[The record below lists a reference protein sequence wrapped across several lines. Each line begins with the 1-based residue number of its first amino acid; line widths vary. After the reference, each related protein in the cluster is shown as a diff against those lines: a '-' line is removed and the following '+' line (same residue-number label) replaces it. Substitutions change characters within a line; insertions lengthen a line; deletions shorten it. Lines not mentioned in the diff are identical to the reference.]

1 VNRKLRTDKELGRN
15 GPPATPAK
23 NPSTNDKHHVKL
35 QIPMKNYLKLLR
47 FLKGHEG
54 RFGVAII
61 FIIFSSL
68 FEGVQLSFIPL
79 VFDRIFN
86 NKKIIIPNKVPDFL
100 SHFIDK
106 VNGMDV
112 HALFWMIP
120 LGFIILFG
128 VKQVVVFWSDYLMN
142 DIAQAVMRDVRSKLF
157 ERIQTL
163 SLDYF
168 SRKRTGELVSRIT
181 NDVGT
186 IENAISYAVTDLF
199 KQPVLIIVF
208 LVISFMMNTK
218 GTLVVFLMFPCI
230 GWPMVLIS
238 KKLRKFAKNT
248 QEKMADINSH
258 LMETILGVRIL
269 KAFGTEKY
277 EIQRFWQHNFNY
289 YKLRMK
295 TIRNLILM
303 GPITEMV
310 GALCGVAIYWVLG
323 KEVLKG
329 HMSSGVL
336 MLFFASILQVIR
348 PIKRMANVQTIIQVA
363 LAANVRIYEVLETK
377 PTVIEKPEARE
388 LDTFKDKI
396 AIEGVSFY
404 YDVSSGNV
412 LQDINLI
419 IKKGELVAMVGPTGS
434 GKSTLVNLIP
444 RFYDVTQG
452 RILFDGVDVKDAS
465 FKSLRGQVGIVTQEA
480 ILFNDSVKNNIAY
493 GTFDV
498 TMDQIRD
505 VAQMAFADK
514 FIEKMPKGYDTF
526 VGDRGFRLS
535 GGEKQRLTIA
545 RAILKNP
552 PILIL
557 DEATSQLDSE
567 SEKYVQEALD
577 KLMLGRTVIAIA
589 HRLST
594 IMKADKIV
602 VLEHGKM
609 VGVGRHDDL
618 LFSCP
623 LYRRLYETQFRTSGE
638 NFIAKI

>member
-1 VNRKLRTDKELGRN
+1 
-15 GPPATPAK
+15 
-23 NPSTNDKHHVKL
+23 
-35 QIPMKNYLKLLR
+35 MKNYLRLLT
-47 FLKGHEG
+47 FLKGHEK
-54 RFGVAII
+54 RFSIAIV
-61 FIIFSSL
+61 FIILSSM
-68 FEGVQLSFIPL
+68 FEGVQLSFILP
-79 VFDRIFN
+79 VIDRIFT
-86 NKKIIIPNKVPDFL
+86 NKPIIIPNKVPVFL
-100 SHFIDK
+100 SNI
-106 VNGMDV
+106 VNKLNSMDV
-112 HALFWMIP
+112 QTLFWMIP
-120 LGFIILFG
+120 LGFLLLFC
-128 VKQVVVFWSDYLMN
+128 VKQVVLFYSDYFMN

-199 KQPVLIIVF
+199 KQPFLILVF
-208 LVISFMMNTK
+208 MAISFTINTK
-218 GTLVVFLMFPCI
+218 GTLIVLILFPMI
-230 GWPMVLIS
+230 GWPMALVS
-238 KKLRKFAKNT
+238 KKLRKIAKNT

-258 LMETILGVRIL
+258 LMETISGVRIL

-277 EIQRFWQHNFNY
+277 EIQRFRQQNFDY

-303 GPITEMV
+303 GPITEIA
-310 GALCGVAIYWVLG
+310 GALCGIAIVLVLG
-323 KEVLKG
+323 KQVLKG
-329 HMSSGVL
+329 HLSFGVF

-348 PIKRMANVQTIIQVA
+348 PIKRMANVQTIIQQA

-377 PTVIEKPEARE
+377 PTVVEKNDALE
-388 LDTFKDKI
+388 LGMFQDKVS
-396 AIEGVSFY
+396 IEGVNFQY
-404 YDVSSGNV
+404 EASSGNV
-412 LQDINLI
+412 LQEINLD
-419 IKKGELVAMVGPTGS
+419 IKKGELVAIVGPTGS

-444 RFYDVTQG
+444 RFYDVTDG
-452 RILFDGVDVKDAS
+452 RILFDGVDVREVS

-498 TMDQIRD
+498 TMGQIQQ

-526 VGDRGFRLS
+526 IGDRGFRLS

-557 DEATSQLDSE
+557 DSNASCTYFSDSE
-567 SEKYVQEALD
+567 SSWEVASSNIKIGGFFNMA
-577 KLMLGRTVIAIA
+577 RAIVK
-589 HRLST
+589 RC
-594 IMKADKIV
+594 
-602 VLEHGKM
+602 
-609 VGVGRHDDL
+609 
-618 LFSCP
+618 FSP
-623 LYRRLYETQFRTSGE
+623 PESLKPRSPTNVS
-638 NFIAKI
+638 

>member
-1 VNRKLRTDKELGRN
+1 
-15 GPPATPAK
+15 
-23 NPSTNDKHHVKL
+23 
-35 QIPMKNYLKLLR
+35 MLR
-47 FLKGHEG
+47 FLKGHQG
-54 RFGVAII
+54 RFGIAIV
-61 FIIFSSL
+61 FIILSSM
-68 FEGVQLSFIPL
+68 FEGVQLSFILP
-79 VFDRIFN
+79 VIDRIFT
-86 NKKIIIPNKVPDFL
+86 NKPIIIPNKVPVFL
-100 SHFIDK
+100 SNI
-106 VNGMDV
+106 VNKLNAMDV
-112 HALFWMIP
+112 HTLFWMIP
-120 LGFIILFG
+120 AGFMVLFAM
-128 VKQVVVFWSDYLMN
+128 KQVVLFWSDYFMN
-142 DIAQAVMRDVRSKLF
+142 DIAQAVMRDVRCRLF

-168 SRKRTGELVSRIT
+168 SRKRAGELVSRIT

-199 KQPVLIIVF
+199 KQPF
-208 LVISFMMNTK
+208 LVLVFMAISFTINTK
-218 GTLVVFLMFPCI
+218 GTLIVLLMFPLI
-230 GWPMVLIS
+230 GWPMALIS
-238 KKLRKFAKNT
+238 KKLRKIAKNT

-258 LMETILGVRIL
+258 LMETISGVRIL

-277 EIQRFWQHNFNY
+277 EIQRFRQQNHDY

-303 GPITEMV
+303 GPITEIV
-310 GALCGVAIYWVLG
+310 GALCGVAIVLILG

-329 HMSSGVL
+329 SLSFGVF

-363 LAANVRIYEVLETK
+363 LAANVRIYEVLDTK
-377 PTVIEKPEARE
+377 PTVVEKNEAVE
-388 LDTFKDKI
+388 LETFKDKVE
-396 AIEGVSFY
+396 IESVNFQ
-404 YDVSSGNV
+404 YDEASGNV
-412 LQDINLI
+412 LNDINLT

-444 RFYDVTQG
+444 RFYDVNKG
-452 RILFDGVDVKDAS
+452 RILFDGIDVRDAS

-480 ILFNDSVKNNIAY
+480 ILFNDTVRNNIAY

-498 TMDQIRD
+498 TQEQ
-505 VAQMAFADK
+505 VAQAAQMAFADK
-514 FIEKMPKGYDTF
+514 FISKMPKGYDTF
-526 VGDRGFRLS
+526 IGDRGFRLS

-577 KLMLGRTVIAIA
+577 KLMQGRTVIAIA

-602 VLEHGKM
+602 VLEGGKM
-609 VGVGRHDDL
+609 VGIGKHDDL

-623 LYRRLYETQFRTSGE
+623 LYRRLYETQFRTGVS
-638 NFIAKI
+638 

>member
-1 VNRKLRTDKELGRN
+1 V
-15 GPPATPAK
+15 
-23 NPSTNDKHHVKL
+23 
-35 QIPMKNYLKLLR
+35 QI
-47 FLKGHEG
+47 
-54 RFGVAII
+54 
-61 FIIFSSL
+61 
-68 FEGVQLSFIPL
+68 SFILP
-79 VFDRIFN
+79 VVDRIFE
-86 NKKIIIPNKVPDFL
+86 NKPIVIPNKVPAFIA
-100 SHFIDK
+100 HFVDK
-106 VNGMDV
+106 LNTMDV
-112 HALFWMIP
+112 HTLFWMTP
-120 LGFIILFG
+120 LCFMVLFTI
-128 VKQVVVFWSDYLMN
+128 KQVVQFFSDYMMN
-142 DIAQAVMRDVRSKLF
+142 DIAQGVMRDVRIKLF

-163 SLDYF
+163 SLDFF
-168 SRKRTGELVSRIT
+168 SSKRTGELVSRIT

-186 IENAISYAVTDLF
+186 IENAISYAVTDIF
-199 KQPVLIIVF
+199 KQPFLILIF
-208 LVISFMMNTK
+208 MGISLTINFK
-218 GTLVVFLMFPCI
+218 GTLIVFFMFPLI
-230 GWPMVLIS
+230 GWPMMLIN
-238 KKLRKFAKNT
+238 KKLRKISKST

-258 LMETILGVRIL
+258 LMETISGVRIL

-277 EIQRFWQHNFNY
+277 EIQRFRQQNFDY

-295 TIRNLILM
+295 TFLNMNLM

-310 GALCGVAIYWVLG
+310 GALCGMVILLILG
-323 KEVLKG
+323 KDVLKG
-329 HMSSGVL
+329 HLSFGVFL
-336 MLFFASILQVIR
+336 LSIVSITQVIR
-348 PIKRMANVQTIIQVA
+348 PIKRMANVVTIIQQALVA
-363 LAANVRIYEVLETK
+363 NQRIYDVLETK
-377 PTVIEKPEARE
+377 PTVVEKTDAKE
-388 LDTFKDKI
+388 LEIFKDKI
-396 AIEGVSFY
+396 EIQNIDFQ
-404 YDVSSGNV
+404 YDEAYGTI
-412 LQDINLI
+412 LHDINLT

-444 RFYDVTQG
+444 RFYDVSKG
-452 RILFDGVDVKDAS
+452 CILFDGTDVKDVS

-498 TMDQIRD
+498 TTDQIKQ

-514 FIEKMPKGYDTF
+514 FIEKMPKGYDTI

-602 VLEHGKM
+602 VLEHGKV
-609 VGVGRHDDL
+609 VGIGKHDDL

-623 LYRRLYETQFRTSGE
+623 LYRRLYETQFRTS
-638 NFIAKI
+638 

>member
-1 VNRKLRTDKELGRN
+1 
-15 GPPATPAK
+15 
-23 NPSTNDKHHVKL
+23 
-35 QIPMKNYLKLLR
+35 MKNYLKLLE
-47 FLKGHEG
+47 FLKGHER
-54 RFGVAII
+54 RFSLAIV
-61 FIIFSSL
+61 FIILSSM
-68 FEGVQLSFIPL
+68 FEGVQLSFILP
-79 VFDRIFN
+79 VIDRIFT
-86 NKKIIIPNKVPDFL
+86 NKPIIIPNKVPVFL
-100 SHFIDK
+100 TNI
-106 VNGMDV
+106 VNKLNSMDV
-112 HALFWMIP
+112 HTLFWMIP
-120 LGFIILFG
+120 LGFLLLFG
-128 VKQVVVFWSDYLMN
+128 VKQVVLFWSDYLMN
-142 DIAQAVMRDVRSKLF
+142 DIAQAVMRDVRSRLF

-186 IENAISYAVTDLF
+186 IENAISYAVTDFF
-199 KQPVLIIVF
+199 KQPFLILVF
-208 LVISFMMNTK
+208 MGISFTINTK
-218 GTLVVFLMFPCI
+218 GTLIVLLLFPMI
-230 GWPMVLIS
+230 GWPMALVS
-238 KKLRKFAKNT
+238 KKLRKIAKNT

-258 LMETILGVRIL
+258 LMETIAGVRIL

-277 EIQRFWQHNFNY
+277 EIQRFRQHNQHY

-303 GPITEMV
+303 GPITEIA
-310 GALCGVAIYWVLG
+310 GALCGVAIVLILG

-329 HMSSGVL
+329 NLSFGVF

-348 PIKRMANVQTIIQVA
+348 PIKRMANVQTIIQQA
-363 LAANVRIYEVLETK
+363 LAANIRIYEVLETK
-377 PTVIEKPEARE
+377 PTVVEKPDAIE
-388 LDTFKDKI
+388 LEIFKDKI
-396 AIEGVSFY
+396 TLEGVNFY
-404 YDVSSGNV
+404 YEPNSGNV
-412 LQDINLI
+412 LQDIDLV

-434 GKSTLVNLIP
+434 GKTTLVNLIP

-452 RILFDGVDVKDAS
+452 HILFDNMDVKEAS

-498 TMDQIRD
+498 TMEQIQQA
-505 VAQMAFADK
+505 AQMAFADK
-514 FIEKMPKGYDTF
+514 FVEKMPHGYDTII
-526 VGDRGFRLS
+526 GDRGFRLS

-609 VGVGRHDDL
+609 VGIGKHDDL

-623 LYRRLYETQFRTSGE
+623 LYRRLYETQFRTL
-638 NFIAKI
+638 

>member
-1 VNRKLRTDKELGRN
+1 
-15 GPPATPAK
+15 
-23 NPSTNDKHHVKL
+23 
-35 QIPMKNYLKLLR
+35 MKNYLKMLE
-47 FLKGHEG
+47 FLKGHLG
-54 RFGVAII
+54 RFGVAIV
-61 FIIFSSL
+61 FIILSSL
-68 FEGVQLSFIPL
+68 FEGVQLSFILP
-79 VFDRIFN
+79 VIDRIFT
-86 NKKIIIPNKVPDFL
+86 NKPIIIPNKVPVFL
-100 SHFIDK
+100 TNI
-106 VNGMDV
+106 VNKLNSMDV
-112 HALFWMIP
+112 HTLFWMVP
-120 LGFIILFG
+120 LGFLILFG
-128 VKQVVVFWSDYLMN
+128 MKQVVLFWSDYLMN
-142 DIAQAVMRDVRSKLF
+142 DIAQAVMRDVRSRLF

-168 SRKRTGELVSRIT
+168 SRKRVGELVSRIT
-181 NDVGT
+181 NDVNT

-199 KQPVLIIVF
+199 KQPFLILVF
-208 LVISFMMNTK
+208 MVISFTINTK
-218 GTLVVFLMFPCI
+218 GTLIVFLMFPLI
-230 GWPMVLIS
+230 GWPMMLIS
-238 KKLRKFAKNT
+238 KKLRKISRNT

-258 LMETILGVRIL
+258 LMETISGVRIL

-277 EIQRFWQHNFNY
+277 EIQRFRQHNQDY

-303 GPITEMV
+303 GPITEIV
-310 GALCGVAIYWVLG
+310 GAFCGIAIVLILG
-323 KEVLKG
+323 RQVLAG
-329 HMSSGVL
+329 HLSFGVF

-348 PIKRMANVQTIIQVA
+348 PIKRMANVQTIIQQALVA
-363 LAANVRIYEVLETK
+363 NTRIYDVLDTK
-377 PTVIEKPEARE
+377 PTVVEKPDAIE
-388 LDTFKDKI
+388 LETFKDKI
-396 AIEGVSFY
+396 SIEAVNFQY
-404 YDVSSGNV
+404 EVSSGNV
-412 LQDINLI
+412 LQDINLV

-434 GKSTLVNLIP
+434 GKTTLVNLIP
-444 RFYDVTQG
+444 RFYDVTKG
-452 RILFDGVDVKDAS
+452 RILFDGVDVKETT
-465 FKSLRGQVGIVTQEA
+465 FKSLRSQVGIVTQEA
-480 ILFNDSVKNNIAY
+480 ILFNDTVKNNIAY

-498 TMDQIRD
+498 TIEQIQQ

-577 KLMLGRTVIAIA
+577 KLMLGRTVIDIA

-609 VGVGRHDDL
+609 VGVGKHDDL
-618 LFSCP
+618 LYSCP
-623 LYRRLYETQFRTSGE
+623 LYRRLYETQFRTSE
-638 NFIAKI
+638 QR

>member
-1 VNRKLRTDKELGRN
+1 
-15 GPPATPAK
+15 
-23 NPSTNDKHHVKL
+23 
-35 QIPMKNYLKLLR
+35 MKNYFKMLR

-61 FIIFSSL
+61 FIILSSI
-68 FEGVQLSFIPL
+68 FEGVQITFILP
-79 VFDRIFN
+79 VVDRIFE
-86 NKKIIIPNKVPDFL
+86 NKQIVVPNKIPAFL
-100 SHFIDK
+100 VHFINKLNMIDA
-106 VNGMDV
+106 
-112 HALFWMIP
+112 HTLFMATPIVF
-120 LGFIILFG
+120 LVMFTI
-128 VKQVVVFWSDYLMN
+128 KQVVQFLSDYFMN
-142 DIAQAVMRDVRSKLF
+142 DIAQAVMRDVRSSLF

-168 SRKRTGELVSRIT
+168 SRKRVGELVSRIT

-186 IENAISYAVTDLF
+186 IENAISYAVTDLV
-199 KQPVLIIVF
+199 KQPFLII
-208 LVISFMMNTK
+208 IFMVMAFTFNAK
-218 GTLVVFLMFPCI
+218 GTIFVLLLLPTI
-230 GWPMVLIS
+230 GWPMVLIN
-238 KKLRKFAKNT
+238 KKLRKIAKNT

-258 LMETILGVRIL
+258 LMETISGVRIL

-277 EIQRFWQHNFNY
+277 EIKRFWQQNFDY

-295 TIRNLILM
+295 AIIRINLM
-303 GPITEMV
+303 GPITELA
-310 GALCGVAIYWVLG
+310 GALCAMLIYWILG
-323 KEVLKG
+323 KSVLEG
-329 HMSSGVL
+329 HMSFGVF
-336 MLFFASILQVIR
+336 LFSVISISQVIR
-348 PIKRMANVQTIIQVA
+348 PVKRVANVMTIMQAA
-363 LAANVRIYEVLETK
+363 LAANVRIYEVLDTK
-377 PTVIEKPEARE
+377 PTVVEKNNAQE
-388 LDTFKDKI
+388 LEILKDKI
-396 AIEGVSFY
+396 NLEGVNFHY
-404 YDVSSGNV
+404 EAGSGNV
-412 LQDINLI
+412 LQDINLV
-419 IKKGELVAMVGPTGS
+419 IKKGELVAIVGPTGS

-452 RILFDGVDVKDAS
+452 QILFDGTDVKEVT

-480 ILFNDSVKNNIAY
+480 ILFNDTVKNNIAY

-498 TMDQIRD
+498 TLDQIKS

-577 KLMLGRTVIAIA
+577 KLMQGRTVIAIA

-609 VGVGRHDDL
+609 VGSGKHDDL

-623 LYRRLYETQFRTSGE
+623 LYRRLYETQFRTL
-638 NFIAKI
+638 

>member
-1 VNRKLRTDKELGRN
+1 MR
-15 GPPATPAK
+15 
-23 NPSTNDKHHVKL
+23 
-35 QIPMKNYLKLLR
+35 NYLKLLE
-47 FLKGHEG
+47 FLKGHQG
-54 RFGVAII
+54 RFGLAIV
-61 FIIFSSL
+61 FIIFSSM
-68 FEGVQLSFIPL
+68 FEGVQLSFILP
-79 VFDRIFN
+79 VIDRIFT
-86 NKKIIIPNKVPDFL
+86 NKPIIIPNKVPAFL
-100 SHFIDK
+100 VDL
-106 VNGMDV
+106 VNKLNSTDI
-112 HALFWMIP
+112 HTLFWVVP
-120 LGFIILFG
+120 LGFVVLFAI
-128 VKQVVVFWSDYLMN
+128 KQVVLFWSDYFMN
-142 DIAQAVMRDVRSKLF
+142 DIAQAVMRDVRCRLF

-199 KQPVLIIVF
+199 KQPFLILVF
-208 LVISFMMNTK
+208 MCISFTINTK
-218 GTLVVFLMFPCI
+218 GTLIVFLMFPLI
-230 GWPMVLIS
+230 GWPMALIS
-238 KKLRKFAKNT
+238 KKLRKIAKNT

-258 LMETILGVRIL
+258 LMETISGVRIL

-277 EIQRFWQHNFNY
+277 EIQRFRQQNYDY

-303 GPITEMV
+303 GPITEVV
-310 GALCGVAIYWVLG
+310 GACCGVAIVLVLG

-329 HMSSGVL
+329 NLSFGVF

-348 PIKRMANVQTIIQVA
+348 PIKRMANVQTIIQQA

-377 PTVIEKPEARE
+377 PTVVEKNDALE
-388 LDTFKDKI
+388 LDFLKDKI
-396 AIEGVSFY
+396 SIESVNFQYEAG
-404 YDVSSGNV
+404 SGNV
-412 LQDINLI
+412 LQDIDLV
-419 IKKGELVAMVGPTGS
+419 IKKGELVAIVGPTGS

-452 RILFDGVDVKDAS
+452 RILFDTVDVKEAS

-480 ILFNDSVKNNIAY
+480 ILFNDTVKNNIAY

-498 TMDQIRD
+498 TMEQIQQ

-609 VGVGRHDDL
+609 VGVGKHDDL

-623 LYRRLYETQFRTSGE
+623 LYRRLYETQFRMSGV
-638 NFIAKI
+638 

>member
-1 VNRKLRTDKELGRN
+1 
-15 GPPATPAK
+15 
-23 NPSTNDKHHVKL
+23 
-35 QIPMKNYLKLLR
+35 MKNYLKMLEFLR
-47 FLKGHEG
+47 GHQS

-61 FIIFSSL
+61 FIILSSL
-68 FEGVQLSFIPL
+68 FEGVQLSFILP
-79 VFDRIFN
+79 VVDRIFE
-86 NKKIIIPNKVPDFL
+86 NKPIILPNKVPAFL
-100 SHFIDK
+100 AHIVDK
-106 VNGMDV
+106 LNSIDV
-112 HALFWMIP
+112 HTLFWMTP
-120 LGFIILFG
+120 LCFMILFSF
-128 VKQVVVFWSDYLMN
+128 KQVVLFFSDYLMN
-142 DIAQAVMRDVRSKLF
+142 DIAQAVMRDVRSRLF

-168 SRKRTGELVSRIT
+168 SGKRTGELVSRIT

-186 IENAISYAVTDLF
+186 IENAISYAVTDIF
-199 KQPVLIIVF
+199 KQPFLILVF
-208 LVISFMMNTK
+208 MGISFMVNTK
-218 GTLVVFLMFPCI
+218 GTLFVLLLFPLI
-230 GWPMVLIS
+230 GWPMALIN
-238 KKLRKFAKNT
+238 KKLRKIAKNT

-258 LMETILGVRIL
+258 LMETISGVRIL

-277 EIQRFWQHNFNY
+277 EIQRFRHQNHDY

-295 TIRNLILM
+295 TFRNMNLM
-303 GPITEMV
+303 GPITEMM
-310 GALCGVAIYWVLG
+310 GALCGMGILLVLG
-323 KEVLKG
+323 KEVLNN
-329 HMSSGVL
+329 HLSFGVF
-336 MLFFASILQVIR
+336 MLSMISITQVIR
-348 PIKRMANVQTIIQVA
+348 PIKRMANVMTIIQQA
-363 LAANVRIYEVLETK
+363 LVANVRIYEVLDTK
-377 PTVIEKPEARE
+377 PTVIEKTDALVLE
-388 LDTFKDKI
+388 TFKDKI
-396 AIEGVSFY
+396 VIEGIDFQ
-404 YDVSSGNV
+404 YDVASGNV
-412 LQDINLI
+412 LQDINLT

-444 RFYDVTQG
+444 RFYDVSKG

-480 ILFNDSVKNNIAY
+480 ILFNDSVRNNISY

-498 TMDQIRD
+498 TLDQIKQ
-505 VAQMAFADK
+505 VAEMAFASK

-609 VGVGRHDDL
+609 VGIGKHDDL

-623 LYRRLYETQFRTSGE
+623 LYRRLYETQFRTS
-638 NFIAKI
+638 

>member
-1 VNRKLRTDKELGRN
+1 
-15 GPPATPAK
+15 
-23 NPSTNDKHHVKL
+23 
-35 QIPMKNYLKLLR
+35 MKNYLKLLE
-47 FLKGHEG
+47 FLKGQQG

-61 FIIFSSL
+61 FIILSSL
-68 FEGVQLSFIPL
+68 FEGVQLTFILP
-79 VFDRIFN
+79 VVDRIFE
-86 NKKIIIPNKVPDFL
+86 NKPIVIPNKVPAFL
-100 SHFIDK
+100 AHIVDK
-106 VNGMDV
+106 LNSMDV
-112 HALFWMIP
+112 QTLFWMTP
-120 LGFIILFG
+120 LCFIILFSI
-128 VKQVVVFWSDYLMN
+128 KQVVLFFSDYLMN
-142 DIAQAVMRDVRSKLF
+142 DIAQAVMRDVRSRLF
-157 ERIQTL
+157 ERIHTL

-186 IENAISYAVTDLF
+186 IENAISYAVTDIF
-199 KQPVLIIVF
+199 KQPFLILVF
-208 LVISFMMNTK
+208 MGISFMVNTR
-218 GTLVVFLMFPCI
+218 GTLFVLWLFPLI
-230 GWPMVLIS
+230 GWPMALIN
-238 KKLRKFAKNT
+238 KKLRKIAKNT
-248 QEKMADINSH
+248 QEKMADINSL
-258 LMETILGVRIL
+258 LMETISGVRIL

-277 EIQRFWQHNFNY
+277 EIQRFRHQNYDY

-295 TIRNLILM
+295 TFRNMNLM
-303 GPITEMV
+303 GPITEMM
-310 GALCGVAIYWVLG
+310 GALCGMAILVILG
-323 KEVLKG
+323 RQVLKG
-329 HMSSGVL
+329 HLSFGVF
-336 MLFFASILQVIR
+336 MLSMIAITQVIR
-348 PIKRMANVQTIIQVA
+348 PIKRMANVLTIIQQA
-363 LAANVRIYEVLETK
+363 LVANVRIYEVLDTK
-377 PTVIEKPEARE
+377 PTVVEKVDAVEFE
-388 LDTFKDKI
+388 TFKDKI
-396 AIEGVSFY
+396 AIEGVNFH
-404 YDVSSGNV
+404 YDTDSGNV
-412 LQDINLI
+412 LQDINLT

-498 TMDQIRD
+498 TMEQIQQA
-505 VAQMAFADK
+505 AQMAFADK
-514 FIEKMPKGYDTF
+514 FVEKMPKGYDTF
-526 VGDRGFRLS
+526 IGDRGFRLS

-577 KLMLGRTVIAIA
+577 KLMQGRTVIAIA

-609 VGVGRHDDL
+609 VGVGKHDDL

-623 LYRRLYETQFRTSGE
+623 LYRRLYETQFRTSE
-638 NFIAKI
+638 QQ